1 MSDAE
6 SWNRYWRAVH
16 AVDPGA
22 RSPQDAYAD
31 RVVALAR
38 GRRWL
43 DAGCGRRSLPR
54 WRDDGRAALQ
64 QSGARPFGCDAD
76 RLALHERE
84 DPGPVCVARL
94 QSLPFR
100 DGSFDVV
107 TSNMVFEHLDD
118 PERSVAELARVTSP
132 GGRILIHTVNGRHY
146 LAWIARMTS
155 HRFHEWI
162 VSRLEGRLAKDVY
175 PTRYRANSVARL
187 DALFARHGF
196 RRVAGGE
203 IPGLPLH
210 VDRPGLFWLAIG
222 LGLVERR
229 LARLPLLRR
238 WLCANLL
245 VELERPL
252 S

>member
-1 MSDAE
+1 MSDAG
-6 SWNRYWRAVH
+6 SWARYWRVVH
-16 AVDPGA
+16 AVDPDA

-43 DAGCGRRSLPR
+43 DAGCGRRSLPH
-54 WRDDGRAALQ
+54 WRADGRAALEA
-64 QSGARPFGCDAD
+64 GGTRRFGCDAD
-76 RLALHERE
+76 ELALHERE
-84 DPGPVCVARL
+84 DPGPVCAAVL

-100 DGSFDVV
+100 DASFDVV

-118 PERSVAELARVTSP
+118 PERSVAELARVTAP
-132 GGRILIHTVNGRHY
+132 GGRILVHTVNGRHY
-146 LAWIARMTS
+146 LAWIARLTP

-162 VSRLEGRLAKDVY
+162 VSRIEGRLAKDVY

-187 DALFARHGF
+187 EALFGRHDC

-210 VDRPGLFWLAIG
+210 VDRPVLFWLAIG
-222 LGLVERR
+222 FGLVERA

-245 VELERPL
+245 VEFERLPR
-252 S
+252 